1 MYKHILIP
9 TDGSALSDKAVDAA
23 ITLAKLLGARI
34 TAFHAMEPYPLQGA
48 YAAEASGVA
57 ELQPE
62 LFAERS
68 EEYAKRVLDAVG
80 RAAAAANVQCTTAYA
95 SAHSPSHA
103 IVERGRQGKVR
114 SHRHGLA
121 RAARLRRISTGKRD
135 PESSDPFLD
144 PGAGL
149 PLESP
154 EPASVAKRVR
164 AHVIGSHRFV
174 RRRIEKPDL
183 IHYATKSFAQRARLA
198 VIKQTWTA
206 RTTS

>member
-23 ITLAKLLGARI
+23 TTLAKLLGARI

-103 IVERGRQGKVR
+103 IVEKAGK
-114 SHRHGLA
+114 
-121 RAARLRRISTGKRD
+121 
-135 PESSDPFLD
+135 
-144 PGAGL
+144 
-149 PLESP
+149 
-154 EPASVAKRVR
+154 
-164 AHVIGSHRFV
+164 
-174 RRRIEKPDL
+174 EKCDL
-183 IHYATKSFAQRARLA
+183 IVMASHGRRGFEGFLLGSETQKVLTHSSIPVLVYR
-198 VIKQTWTA
+198 
-206 RTTS
+206 